1 MFELFKRIKK
11 MFDPDDLA
19 SVVRQAVSDLEVQS
33 QLFEPENKK
42 YLKAF
47 ISYGHKFHSLFED
60 KFIAQ
65 GDKDLVALY
74 VEQGHN
80 ISEKGKELL
89 VNRKDDSL
97 TRKLLS
103 SMNWVPFPLG
113 GSCFNHP
120 LHTRE
125 RLEIELDAL

>member
-1 MFELFKRIKK
+1 MLKVFEKIKK
-11 MFDPDDLA
+11 MFDPDDVP
-19 SVVRQAVSDLEVQS
+19 SVVRQAVTDLEAQEA
-33 QLFEPENKK
+33 LFSPENKK

-47 ISYGHKFHSLFED
+47 ISYGHRFHSLFED
-60 KFIAQ
+60 DFIAT
-65 GDKDLVALY
+65 GDKGLVALY

-80 ISEKGKELL
+80 ISERAKELL

-103 SMNWVPFPLG
+103 SMNWVPFPFG
-113 GSCFNHP
+113 GCFNHP

-125 RLEIELDAL
+125 RLEVELDAF